1 MQAQTQQILCLML
14 SISSAMRILLSPTGI
29 SDYPRAATSVRK
41 HSTRE
46 DLPLHLT
53 KQSHSCD
60 VWRRPFPCPLPHS
73 HASHVLDHTFYE
85 FRLNHVSFHN
95 LRQTQSPA
103 LVMTDL
109 CLPAIFSTLFKDSIA
124 CCSLCCWCLFSPQH
138 CTQPDIKCQCGLVA
152 ILRQGNLVQRL
163 SVHDALC
170 KVICNWHLW

>member
-1 MQAQTQQILCLML
+1 ML

-109 CLPAIFSTLFKDSIA
+109 CLPAIFGTLFKDSIA
-124 CCSLCCWCLFSPQH
+124 CCSLCCDVFSVRSTAHDSESIPMWPGSHPQ
-138 CTQPDIKCQCGLVA
+138 TREPGIATLSA
-152 ILRQGNLVQRL
+152 RRTMQG
-163 SVHDALC
+163 
-170 KVICNWHLW
+170 HL